1 MEQFIINKETR
12 NMHKNMQNTSQFIIL
27 DIHFQQLNIHTMCKC
42 ITDNRQKSLEEK
54 IP

>member
-1 MEQFIINKETR
+1 MEQFIISKETR
-12 NMHKNMQNTSQFIIL
+12 NMHKNMQNTQFIIL
-27 DIHFQQLNIHTMCKC
+27 DIHFQQLNIHTVCKC